1 MPYQIKNDDHILM
14 KGHLCSNLS
23 LAGPFLRALDALFK
37 ELHNLYNLPLAFM
50 DSYADFYFLEAV
62 WIGSCL

>member
-1 MPYQIKNDDHILM
+1 M
-14 KGHLCSNLS
+14 KGHLCANLS
-23 LAGPFLRALDALFK
+23 LAGPFLRALNALFK